1 MAQSLSLCAI
11 FVLYKYSF
19 VNLQGQLVYRC
30 RDF

>member
-19 VNLQGQLVYRC
+19 ILLSGKT
-30 RDF
+30 FMSK